1 MQRLSCPLG
10 HVSTDT
16 SKTVQAPPTHSEK
29 NLSTEGHTQEGGSPW
44 VPSSQL
50 RITWERIPMESPF
63 PTTRRPS
70 GPPVTYVLRNLMVE
84 CLKDHLTWREVS
96 IWGGPP
102 HCAGFCQRNLLVR
115 TFLILKFYS
124 FICFNCNFNFFLR
137 SMFFSSLF
145 LSLSVHWL
153 LSSLPWQNTWRKAPS
168 GNGLGAQGLR
178 ALLIREGKAW
188 WPMSGGWPHCKHK
201 QQGDRNKSCSACFLL
216 WILPPS
222 QSRR

>member
-1 MQRLSCPLG
+1 MRKNSNG
-10 HVSTDT
+10 VSLPHH
-16 SKTVQAPPTHSEK
+16 Q
-29 NLSTEGHTQEGGSPW
+29 GQ
-44 VPSSQL
+44 
-50 RITWERIPMESPF
+50 
-63 PTTRRPS
+63 PS
-70 GPPVTYVLRNLMVE
+70 GPPVTHVLQNLMAQ
-84 CLKDHLTWREVS
+84 CLRDHLTWREVS

-102 HCAGFCQRNLLVR
+102 HGAGFCQRNLLVR
-115 TFLILKFYS
+115 TFLFLKFYS

-188 WPMSGGWPHCKHK
+188 WPGRQAVGRFANTNSKETERKAAQPASSFEFCPLPSP
-201 QQGDRNKSCSACFLL
+201 GDNVTHIKGESSHLN
-216 WILPPS
+216 
-222 QSRR
+222 